1 MGRKFYRFSSVAL
14 EAFWGGILERAA
26 IRGLHSPGMW
36 SMFTV
41 NRYPLSL
48 LSEAGYFPIYE
59 VCKYYNIQVAIVII
73 MTMEEEKEKKISS
86 NARQSYTFGH
96 SCQPPQSSPLPSKI
110 TAQNSSKIYR
120 FADIL
125 GHVA

>member
-1 MGRKFYRFSSVAL
+1 
-14 EAFWGGILERAA
+14 
-26 IRGLHSPGMW
+26 
-36 SMFTV
+36 MFTV

-73 MTMEEEKEKKISS
+73 MTMKEEKEKKSHPKPGRAIPSG
-86 NARQSYTFGH
+86 Y

-120 FADIL
+120 FVDIL